1 MYGLELKK
9 NGKGKLGKEI
19 RKKEANKPDSKMNQ
33 DEPIS
38 TKMNQII
45 SMFVVSVKI
54 RSRIS
59 NTGVRTWAMLDNFSQ
74 GSFVKKSLLEQL
86 KVEGKNAPVT
96 VKTLNGDC
104 KHSSLAVNDLEIAN
118 IEEKQVD
125 WITLPRMFSQDDLPV
140 ASDEIAT
147 PENIQQWKYLHR
159 IIPEMKMGRNLDVKL
174 LIAANCP
181 EALEPQEAISG
192 QGDGPYAFNTKLGW
206 CVVGP
211 ISDGS
216 YQNRFHCNRILVED
230 HAIGKIATHHF
241 AIPKC
246 VREDGITDLL
256 KKLYAVDFMENQAL
270 PANGTNERINEVSA
284 EDIKFLKL
292 MDKGCTRSYGH
303 YQQPL
308 PFRNSEVDLTKQQ
321 MVG

>member
-1 MYGLELKK
+1 
-9 NGKGKLGKEI
+9 
-19 RKKEANKPDSKMNQ
+19 
-33 DEPIS
+33 
-38 TKMNQII
+38 
-45 SMFVVSVKI
+45 
-54 RSRIS
+54 
-59 NTGVRTWAMLDNFSQ
+59 MLDNCGQ
-74 GSFVKKSLLEQL
+74 GSFVKKYLLEEL
-86 KVEGKNAPVT
+86 KVEGKSATVT
-96 VKTLNGDC
+96 VKT
-104 KHSSLAVNDLEIAN
+104 DLEEAN
-118 IEEKQVD
+118 IEGKEVD

-159 IIPEMKMGRNLDVKL
+159 IIPEMKMDRNLDVKL
-174 LIAANCP
+174 LIGANCL
-181 EALEPQEAISG
+181 EASEPQEVISS

-230 HAIGKIATHHF
+230 HAIGKIAKHHF

-246 VREDGITDLL
+246 VGEDGITGLL
-256 KKLYAVDFMENQAL
+256 KKLYAADFMENQAL
-270 PANGTNERINEVSA
+270 PSNGINERINEVSA

-308 PFRNSEVDLTKQQ
+308 PFRNSEVDLPNNKWLAETRLQSLKKKLQKDEKFHTDYVAFMDNLFNKGYASESTGIQ
-321 MVG
+321 ASSS

>member
-1 MYGLELKK
+1 
-9 NGKGKLGKEI
+9 
-19 RKKEANKPDSKMNQ
+19 
-33 DEPIS
+33 
-38 TKMNQII
+38 
-45 SMFVVSVKI
+45 
-54 RSRIS
+54 
-59 NTGVRTWAMLDNFSQ
+59 
-74 GSFVKKSLLEQL
+74 
-86 KVEGKNAPVT
+86 
-96 VKTLNGDC
+96 
-104 KHSSLAVNDLEIAN
+104 
-118 IEEKQVD
+118 
-125 WITLPRMFSQDDLPV
+125 
-140 ASDEIAT
+140 
-147 PENIQQWKYLHR
+147 
-159 IIPEMKMGRNLDVKL
+159 MGRNLDVKL

-181 EALEPQEAISG
+181 EASEPQEAISG

-270 PANGTNERINEVSA
+270 PANGINERINEVSA

>member
-1 MYGLELKK
+1 MWCQLRFDLKYQA
-9 NGKGKLGKEI
+9 E
-19 RKKEANKPDSKMNQ
+19 
-33 DEPIS
+33 
-38 TKMNQII
+38 
-45 SMFVVSVKI
+45 
-54 RSRIS
+54 
-59 NTGVRTWAMLDNFSQ
+59 VRTRAMLDNCGQ
-74 GSFVKKSLLEQL
+74 GSFVKKNLLEEL
-86 KVEGKNAPVT
+86 KVEGKSATVT
-96 VKTLNGDC
+96 VKT
-104 KHSSLAVNDLEIAN
+104 DLEEPN
-118 IEEKQVD
+118 IEGKEAD

-159 IIPEMKMGRNLDVKL
+159 IIPEMKMCRNLDVKL

-181 EALEPQEAISG
+181 EASEPQEAISG
-192 QGDGPYAFNTKLGW
+192 QGDGRYAFNTKLGW

-256 KKLYAVDFMENQAL
+256 KKLYAVDFVENQAL
-270 PANGTNERINEVSA
+270 PANGINERINEVSA